1 MRAIVCNA
9 GCVYFGSD
17 LQVDKHL
24 KFAGTKTMEGRLCIV
39 GTAFFV
45 VNVDVRLGGE

>member
-9 GCVYFGSD
+9 GWVYFGNG
-17 LQVDKHL
+17 LQASKQL

-39 GTAFFV
+39 GAAFFV
-45 VNVDVRLGGE
+45 VIVDVRLGGE